1 MRRGKPQELRVGPE
15 MDQETACGAAQLS
28 ARVRWTPQEGLP
40 SLRGAGEGARQRW
53 APGRREA
60 HAGTGRHECT
70 RLEMGAESHSVWLFM
85 EYEVL
90 VSGVEV
96 REVGGGGR
104 GQER

>member
-1 MRRGKPQELRVGPE
+1 
-15 MDQETACGAAQLS
+15 
-28 ARVRWTPQEGLP
+28 
-40 SLRGAGEGARQRW
+40 
-53 APGRREA
+53 
-60 HAGTGRHECT
+60 
-70 RLEMGAESHSVWLFM
+70 MGAESHSVWLFM